1 MGYTI
6 ITNILDGVYSNPTVA
21 LLAIGKAVALVFSL
35 GAGTSG
41 GLLAPMLMVGAGI
54 GVGYGRALNGVIPG
68 IGLSPSMCGV
78 VSMSALFASAAR
90 APLTS
95 FLFAFEL
102 TGNTHTIVPLMIGC
116 MVADLTSRALMSES
130 VMTERLVRRGLRIS
144 QDLETNQLAS
154 LPVRSV
160 MRPPVAALTADKS
173 LADVL
178 RLVNGGSAATLHTL
192 APIAVTAPEAATR
205 NGHATSLAAGDGA
218 GGSAEGDGAHD
229 DGGLAE
235 SVSAGGGSPGAG
247 PTGLWPRSQWS
258 FPVIDDHG
266 ALVGIITR
274 GDLLAA
280 ADDAAHLSQPV
291 SAFASLDPQVTT
303 PDEPM
308 VDALERLAAGDFA
321 MLPVVSEDG
330 GKHIVGAFSRSDA
343 VRAQRV
349 AEEQA
354 ARRVRY
360 LGSGKRRVL
369 IPR

>member
-1 MGYTI
+1 
-6 ITNILDGVYSNPTVA
+6 
-21 LLAIGKAVALVFSL
+21 
-35 GAGTSG
+35 
-41 GLLAPMLMVGAGI
+41 
-54 GVGYGRALNGVIPG
+54 
-68 IGLSPSMCGV
+68 SPSMCGV

-116 MVADLTSRALMSES
+116 MVADLTSRALMTES

-154 LPVRSV
+154 LLVRSV
-160 MRPPVAALTADKS
+160 MRPPVAALNAGMS
-173 LADVL
+173 LADAL
-178 RLVNGGSAATLHTL
+178 RLVNGGSATTLHTL
-192 APIAVTAPEAATR
+192 APIAVMAPEAVTK
-205 NGHATSLAAGDGA
+205 NGHATSLDAGDGA
-218 GGSAEGDGAHD
+218 GGGADGDGAHV

-235 SVSAGGGSPGAG
+235 SAGDGSPGAS

-266 ALVGIITR
+266 ALVAIITR

-280 ADDAAHLSQPV
+280 ADDAAHLTQPV

-303 PDEPM
+303 PGEPM